1 MAKLIG
7 QEFNKC
13 QDKVQN
19 MWLSDTGSELTSDFD
34 PDSAIGSTI
43 IVISTHSVYM
53 KNTVGK
59 WQKCG
64 STEVL

>member
-7 QEFNKC
+7 QEYNNC
-13 QDKVQN
+13 LDKVQN
-19 MWLSDTGSELTSDFD
+19 MWLSDDGSDITSNFD
-34 PDSAIGSTI
+34 PDGAIGSTI
-43 IVISTHSVYM
+43 IVISTQSVYM

-64 STEVL
+64 SKEVL